1 MKVLFHPSFDRGYH
15 IDQNNGADT
24 LGTKVVG
31 MAGLLDLLSLHNGL
45 SGRFASD
52 GERAAAYLSDVE
64 KCAEGSWIEESFK
77 NDRLGVSQ
85 RLLEWRDSLIMAGW
99 KPDLGGTEK
108 TPKLQLLSR
117 IEQFWKARLKGT
129 SDRWLELANR
139 STQSLL
145 GEGDKIIC
153 TCVKEQ
159 LPLLVQIVLEACH
172 AEFAEYPED
181 VRIPDDLKV
190 KVLHF
195 NDLLD
200 AYRQVAAGNL
210 NGDVIINR
218 DNVSLNHIL
227 LAWGKPL
234 LDATIQDSNP
244 LSLQLFKLAPAVFSR
259 PLNIQNLLSYFQ
271 LPVGPI
277 PRRLRTALANILV
290 SDGGFGESDWYDEN
304 LTDEKAQELKEAG
317 ISTKWEQAIW
327 EYVNDKEGK
336 SKLSLTKRESKL
348 SFLSPITS
356 DAYTPDGKIPVQ
368 NLKDYFSV
376 IDQWAAQFAYNEK
389 KNDIEEEEE
398 DEKERLD
405 EVLQAQMGTVISY
418 FKQLQGTLEGR
429 DSITYKELEKSI
441 NTIYQPTSIIQ
452 AKAQVGS
459 VYVIDSY
466 QQLVNTPES
475 ILWLDCCGADVMADR
490 YDFLS
495 AEERTWLNG
504 QEGIC
509 VPRLQDI
516 LELNRKEMITT
527 LSKIQGGVALVTAD
541 YHHNL
546 KMTEHPFLAELKM
559 QRGDRLE
566 IREGST
572 DLPLTEEKPV
582 MRIEPKLKY
591 NLGPIAY
598 AGREESNTSIDTLIN
613 YPFDYTVHYV
623 AKMGEPSK
631 KELGSIMKVKGLV
644 AHLFIQNLVDD
655 VKGLSGKE
663 CLEEISRL
671 VDTEYDRRLDKAVQS
686 TGLALLLKE
695 NEVEYNNLRFQLGQS
710 VKTLVKIM
718 KHERLTPV
726 GCELKYDK
734 PVFDDDSEFNARIDL
749 ELKDSGGNAVIF
761 DFKWSYSPN
770 FGKKIKEGTAI
781 QLELYRKELE
791 KEGKTVTAVG
801 YYLMPKCVL
810 ETSDF
815 DTLKDDKT
823 NKVIIQHIDRPDGV
837 NVFERIRNS
846 VSQRM
851 KEIRSGYIEEG
862 EEMDITDVPYSKAFI
877 KGTDLLPVGVIKR
890 ERKTKDN
897 PNPAVKSIDKG
908 SPMVFVNKPE
918 SRFQKPQA
926 EFKDN
931 APANEKPT
939 TYPLM
944 KGRLK

>member
-15 IDQNNGADT
+15 IDQNKGSDT

-129 SDRWLELANR
+129 SDRWLELADR
-139 STQSLL
+139 STAQSLL
-145 GEGDKIIC
+145 GKDDQIIC
-153 TCVKEQ
+153 TCAKEQ
-159 LPLLVQIVLEACH
+159 LPLLVQKVLEACH
-172 AEFAEYPED
+172 AEFALYPED
-181 VRIPDDLKV
+181 VRIPDNLNV
-190 KVLHF
+190 NVLHY

-271 LPVGPI
+271 LPVGPV

-290 SDGGFGESDWYDEN
+290 SDGGFGEIDWNDEDM
-304 LTDEKAQELKEAG
+304 TDEKARELKEAG
-317 ISTKWEQAIW
+317 ITTKWEQAIW
-327 EYVNDKEGK
+327 EYVNDKDGN
-336 SKLSLTKRESKL
+336 SKQSRIDRESKV
-348 SFLSPITS
+348 SFLKPITS
-356 DAYTPDGKIPVQ
+356 DAYSPNGIIPVQ
-368 NLKDYFSV
+368 DLKDYISA
-376 IDQWAAQFAYNEK
+376 IDQWAARFAYGEK
-389 KNDIEEEEE
+389 KKKEADEENE
-398 DEKERLD
+398 DDKQD

-418 FKQLQGTLEGR
+418 FKQLLGTLEGR
-429 DSITYKELEKSI
+429 NGITYKELEKSI
-441 NTIYQPTSIIQ
+441 NTIYQPTSIVQ
-452 AKAQVGS
+452 ARAQVGS
-459 VYVIDSY
+459 VHVIDSY
-466 QQLVNTPES
+466 QQLVSSPES
-475 ILWLDCCGADVMADR
+475 ILWLDCCGADVMTDR

-495 AEERTWLNG
+495 AEERTWLNE

-516 LELNRKEMITT
+516 LDLNRKEMITT
-527 LSKIQGGVALVTAD
+527 LSKIQGGVTLVTAD

-572 DLPLTEEKPV
+572 DLPLSESKPI
-582 MRIEPKLKY
+582 MRIEPKLEY
-591 NLGPIAY
+591 NLGPITY
-598 AGREESNTSIDTLIN
+598 AGRSESNTSIDTLIN
-613 YPFDYTVHYV
+613 YPFDYTVHYI
-623 AKMGEPSK
+623 AQLGEPSK
-631 KELGSIMKVKGLV
+631 KELGSINKVTGLV
-644 AHLFIQNLVDD
+644 AHLFVQNLVND
-655 VKGLSGKE
+655 VKDLSGKE
-663 CLEEISRL
+663 CMEEFSRL
-671 VDTEYDRRLDKAVQS
+671 VDAEFDDRLDQAVQS
-686 TGLALLLKE
+686 TGLTLLLKE
-695 NEVEYNNLRFQLGQS
+695 NEVEYNNLRFLLGRS
-710 VKTLVKIM
+710 VKTLVRIM

-734 PVFDDDSEFNARIDL
+734 PVFDDDNEFNARIDL
-749 ELKDSGGNAVIF
+749 ELKDAGGNTVIF
-761 DFKWSYSPN
+761 DFKWSYSSYY
-770 FGKKIKEGTAI
+770 GKKIENGTAI

-791 KEGKTVTAVG
+791 KEGKTVKAVG

-823 NKVIIQHIDRPDGV
+823 NKVIIQHIDQPDGV
-837 NVFERIRNS
+837 DVFERIRNS

-851 KEIRSGYIEEG
+851 EEIKSGYIEEG
-862 EEMDITDVPYSKAFI
+862 EEMEITDVPYSQALIGGK
-877 KGTDLLPVGVIKR
+877 DLLPIGEIKR

-897 PNPAVKSIDKG
+897 PDPAVKSIDKG
-908 SPMVFVNKPE
+908 SQMVFVNKPE

-926 EFKDN
+926 EFKDD
-931 APANEKPT
+931 APAKEKPT

>member
-15 IDQNNGADT
+15 IDQNIGADT

-52 GERAAAYLSDVE
+52 GERAAAYLSDVG
-64 KCAEGSWIEESFK
+64 KCTEGSWIEESFK

-99 KPDLGGTEK
+99 KPELGGTEK
-108 TPKLQLLSR
+108 TPKLQLLSQ
-117 IEQFWKARLKGT
+117 IECFWKARMKGAA
-129 SDRWLELANR
+129 DRWLKLADR
-139 STQSLL
+139 STTQPLI
-145 GEGDKIIC
+145 GKDDQIIC
-153 TCVKEQ
+153 TCAKEQ
-159 LPLLVQIVLEACH
+159 LPLLVQKVLEACH

-181 VRIPDDLKV
+181 VRIPDELKV

-200 AYRQVAAGNL
+200 AYRQVAAGKL

-277 PRRLRTALANILV
+277 PRRLRTALANVLV
-290 SDGGFGESDWYDEN
+290 SDGGFGEIDWDDEDM
-304 LTDEKAQELKEAG
+304 TDEKAQKLKEAG

-327 EYVNDKEGK
+327 EYVNDKDGN
-336 SKLSLTKRESKL
+336 SKLSRIDRESKVL
-348 SFLSPITS
+348 FLKPITS
-356 DAYTPDGKIPVQ
+356 DAYSPDGIIPVQ
-368 NLKDYFSV
+368 DLKDYISA
-376 IDQWAAQFAYNEK
+376 IDQWAARFAYGEK
-389 KNDIEEEEE
+389 KKKEADEEE
-398 DEKERLD
+398 DEKQD

-418 FKQLQGTLEGR
+418 FKQLLGTLEGR
-429 DSITYKELEKSI
+429 DGITYKELEKSI
-441 NTIYQPTSIIQ
+441 NTIYQPTAIVQ
-452 AKAQVGS
+452 ARAQVGS
-459 VYVIDSY
+459 ARVIDSY
-466 QQLVNTPES
+466 QQLVSSPES
-475 ILWLDCCGADVMADR
+475 ILWLDCCGADVMTDR

-516 LELNRKEMITT
+516 LDLNRKEMITT
-527 LSKIQGGVALVTAD
+527 LSKIQGGVTLVTAD
-541 YHHNL
+541 YHHNQ

-572 DLPLTEEKPV
+572 DLPLSESKPI
-582 MRIEPKLKY
+582 MRIEPKLEY
-591 NLGPIAY
+591 NLGPITY
-598 AGREESNTSIDTLIN
+598 AGRSESNTSIDTLIN
-613 YPFDYTVHYV
+613 YPFDYTVHYI
-623 AKMGEPSK
+623 AQLGEPSK
-631 KELGSIMKVKGLV
+631 KELGSIHKVTGLV
-644 AHLFIQNLVDD
+644 AHLFVQNLVND

-663 CLEEISRL
+663 CLEEFSRL
-671 VDTEYDRRLDKAVQS
+671 VDAEFDGRLDQAVQS
-686 TGLALLLKE
+686 TGLVLLLKE
-695 NEVEYNNLRFQLGQS
+695 NEVEYNNLRFLLGRS
-710 VKTLVKIM
+710 VKTLAQIM

-734 PVFDDDSEFNARIDL
+734 PVFDDDNEFNARIDL
-749 ELKDSGGNAVIF
+749 ELKDAGGNTVIF
-761 DFKWSYSPN
+761 DFKWSYSPS

-791 KEGKTVTAVG
+791 KEGKTVKAVG

-823 NKVIIQHIDRPDGV
+823 NKVIIQHIDQPDGV
-837 NVFERIRNS
+837 DVFERIQNS

-851 KEIRSGYIEEG
+851 EEIKSGYIEEG
-862 EEMDITDVPYSKAFI
+862 EEMEVTDAPYSQALIGGK
-877 KGTDLLPVGVIKR
+877 DLLPIGEIKR
-890 ERKTKDN
+890 ERKTKDIL
-897 PNPAVKSIDKG
+897 SIKKG
-908 SPMVFVNKPE
+908 SQMVFVNKPE

-926 EFKDN
+926 EFNDD
-931 APANEKPT
+931 APAKEKPT